1 VLSVWEVHCGRG
13 WWSGGCVPGVEWR
26 TPGKVRGGL
35 GSGHGVPERGSAVV
49 WRSDKP
55 GAVREGIRGPVTVP
69 RPEVSHR
76 TGHIDECVSRCGS
89 ASPSGVGAGGDAFLL
104 DTAGLPVDR
113 QFVRAGNTPG
123 AAAP

>member
-13 WWSGGCVPGVEWR
+13 WRSGGCVPGVEWR
-26 TPGKVRGGL
+26 TPGKVRRGL
-35 GSGHGVPERGSAVV
+35 GGGHGVPERGFAVG

-55 GAVREGIRGPVTVP
+55 GTVRGAIRGPVTVP
-69 RPEVSHR
+69 RPEVSPR
-76 TGHIDECVSRCGS
+76 TGHIGECVSRCGF
-89 ASPSGVGAGGDAFLL
+89 ASPSGVGAVGDAFLL

-123 AAAP
+123 AVAP